1 MPEVIRGHQR
11 SSEVISGHQWSS
23 EIIRGHQ
30 RSSGVIRGHQ
40 WSSEIIR
47 GHQRNDSRR
56 SHAWGS
62 LPAEQKASRSVLI
75 VIVSG
80 ASPWRAICSSSSSPR
95 SGRQHR
101 HTCEDEGG
109 AVLSL

>member
-1 MPEVIRGHQR
+1 MPE
-11 SSEVISGHQWSS
+11 
-23 EIIRGHQ
+23 
-30 RSSGVIRGHQ
+30 VIRGHQ

-56 SHAWGS
+56 SHACGS

-109 AVLSL
+109 AVLSTCMQGSRKAAPY

>member
-11 SSEVISGHQWSS
+11 SSEVI
-23 EIIRGHQ
+23 RGHQ
-30 RSSGVIRGHQ
+30 RK
-40 WSSEIIR
+40 
-47 GHQRNDSRR
+47 DSRR

-109 AVLSL
+109 AVLSTCMQGSRKAAPY